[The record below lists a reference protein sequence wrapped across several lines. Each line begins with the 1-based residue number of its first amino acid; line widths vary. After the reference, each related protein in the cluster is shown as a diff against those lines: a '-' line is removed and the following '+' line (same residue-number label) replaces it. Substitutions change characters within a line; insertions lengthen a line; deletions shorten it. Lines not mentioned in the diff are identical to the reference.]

1 VRQGGQRTHKNE
13 NRAAIAAPI
22 VSENTGRM
30 NGTRP
35 ASLARLAIFSN
46 DMEEAMTSA
55 HELAQQR
62 RTVFRRETERIT
74 RRIIRALNSAKLTS
88 EDGLRDYGRLY
99 WMIGKQLA
107 VHCRRKS
114 EQITQVDCARYN
126 RGVGRNGYRR
136 NHPDG
141 GQISLAAGSACR
153 AALYPMWPRPSGPES
168 L

>member
-1 VRQGGQRTHKNE
+1 
-13 NRAAIAAPI
+13 
-22 VSENTGRM
+22 M
-30 NGTRP
+30 NGARP
-35 ASLARLAIFSN
+35 ASLAHLAIFSN

-74 RRIIRALNSAKLTS
+74 RRIIRALKSAKLTS

-114 EQITQVDCARYN
+114 GTNNARSIAQGIMEALDEMGTGEII
-126 RGVGRNGYRR
+126 RM
-136 NHPDG
+136 G
-141 GQISLAAGSACR
+141 GK
-153 AALYPMWPRPSGPES
+153 
-168 L
+168 